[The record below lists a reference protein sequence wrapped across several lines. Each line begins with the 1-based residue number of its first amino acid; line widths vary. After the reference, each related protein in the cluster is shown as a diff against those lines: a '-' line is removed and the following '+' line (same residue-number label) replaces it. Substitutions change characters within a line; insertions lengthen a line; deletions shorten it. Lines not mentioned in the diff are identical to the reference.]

1 MKTNSTPP
9 SQIPFFFGCPTL
21 LWQIFFFYVPLLFTF
36 LSSIIHLSATGHF
49 QGFTLDRIILFLKP
63 VYAKVILSSIL
74 LALSNACIC
83 LMIGYPVA
91 YFLAFKAKKLKNFLL
106 FLLIVPFW
114 INFLLHVYAWFFVLE
129 KEGFLNNFLLS
140 VGLIKEPIH
149 FLNSLFSIMLM
160 MVYYYLPFM
169 ILPLYST
176 LEQLNP
182 RLIEASQDLGGT
194 WWQTFYH
201 ILLPLSR
208 GGILAGFF
216 LVYIPSFGEFAIPEL
231 MGGNKWMFVGNVI
244 SQYILGEK
252 DGSLG
257 AAFTVISALIL
268 IGTIVIIFYLLNLLL
283 KQKRSHG

>member
-1 MKTNSTPP
+1 MKKAATT
-9 SQIPFFFGCPTL
+9 SQIPFFFGSPAL
-21 LWQIFFFYVPLLFTF
+21 LWQLFFFYLPLLFTI
-36 LSSIIHLSATGHF
+36 LSSVAHFSTSGHF
-49 QGFTLDRIILFLKP
+49 DGFTVQRIVLFLKP
-63 VYAKVILSSIL
+63 VYGRVILYSIL
-74 LALSNACIC
+74 LALSNAVLC
-83 LMIGYPVA
+83 LLIGYPIA
-91 YFLAFKAKKLKNFLL
+91 YFLAFKAKKLKNTLL
-106 FLLIVPFW
+106 FFLIIPFW

-129 KEGFLNNFLLS
+129 KEGFLNNLLLS
-140 VGLIKEPIH
+140 LGIIQTPIL

-176 LEQLNP
+176 LEQFNP
-182 RLIEASQDLGGT
+182 RLIEASHDLGGSF
-194 WWQTFYH
+194 WQTFRRV
-201 ILLPLSR
+201 LLPLSR

-257 AAFTVISALIL
+257 AAFTLISGIVLIF
-268 IGTIVIIFYLLNLLL
+268 TILLL
-283 KQKRSHG
+283 FLGINHLLKPRRRRE